1 MLTEAV
7 AETGEGTRVAAGR
20 NAAIMRK
27 SEELSSAHSPPSSHP
42 QNLKNSPK
50 QTAKMPM
57 QLALSRTLNSKTQP
71 IIKMVRAIDST
82 RAWQHLPEVSAK
94 NAKIITIIDKT
105 VKMIK
110 YNPKVKVS
118 NNRHQT
124 PQQPKNKLLAA
135 KTRMEEKMMEAT
147 TSEGTIETTN
157 EIIIDAGVM
166 AKEIAKAMAK
176 EIAKAMAKPTAEM
189 TAKAIIIIIEGAI
202 GSDAIEMQTRQLTTR
217 RKRRAGRSAKNQ
229 PQTRQK
235 LQQIKI
241 AMREVTVEEA
251 VAVDNDRTET
261 IQLAD
266 NPKAR
271 SRHLSSSTE
280 TSASTTRIK
289 ARMVVNTAEVVEEVA
304 EDEVSEAV
312 TETRTM
318 RMREVNLLEEVDEV
332 IEETM

>member
-1 MLTEAV
+1 
-7 AETGEGTRVAAGR
+7 
-20 NAAIMRK
+20 
-27 SEELSSAHSPPSSHP
+27 
-42 QNLKNSPK
+42 
-50 QTAKMPM
+50 M

-82 RAWQHLPEVSAK
+82 RAWQHLPEVNAK
-94 NAKIITIIDKT
+94 SAKIIPIIDKT
-105 VKMIK
+105 VKIIK
-110 YNPKVKVS
+110 YNPKVRVS

-124 PQQPKNKLLAA
+124 PQQPKKKLLVA
-135 KTRMEEKMMEAT
+135 KTKMEEKMMEAT
-147 TSEGTIETTN
+147 ISAGTIEITN

-166 AKEIAKAMAK
+166 AKV
-176 EIAKAMAKPTAEM
+176 IAKAMAKPTTEV
-189 TAKAIIIIIEGAI
+189 TAKAIIIIEGAI
-202 GSDAIEMQTRQLTTR
+202 GSDAIEMKTRQSTTR

-241 AMREVTVEEA
+241 AMREVMVEEA

-318 RMREVNLLEEVDEV
+318 RTREVNLLEEVDEV

>member
-1 MLTEAV
+1 
-7 AETGEGTRVAAGR
+7 
-20 NAAIMRK
+20 
-27 SEELSSAHSPPSSHP
+27 
-42 QNLKNSPK
+42 
-50 QTAKMPM
+50 M

-94 NAKIITIIDKT
+94 NAKIIPIIDKT
-105 VKMIK
+105 VKIIK
-110 YNPKVKVS
+110 YNPKVRVS

-124 PQQPKNKLLAA
+124 PQQPKKKLLVA

-166 AKEIAKAMAK
+166 AKV
-176 EIAKAMAKPTAEM
+176 IAKAMAKPTAEV

-202 GSDAIEMQTRQLTTR
+202 GNDAIEMQTRQLTTR

-241 AMREVTVEEA
+241 AMREVMVEEA

-318 RMREVNLLEEVDEV
+318 RTREVNLLEEVDEV

>member
-1 MLTEAV
+1 
-7 AETGEGTRVAAGR
+7 
-20 NAAIMRK
+20 
-27 SEELSSAHSPPSSHP
+27 
-42 QNLKNSPK
+42 
-50 QTAKMPM
+50 M
-57 QLALSRTLNSKTQP
+57 QLALSRTLSSKTRP

-94 NAKIITIIDKT
+94 NAKIIPIIDKT
-105 VKMIK
+105 VKIIK
-110 YNPKVKVS
+110 YNPKVRVS

-124 PQQPKNKLLAA
+124 PQQPKKKLLVA
-135 KTRMEEKMMEAT
+135 KTKMEEKMMEAT
-147 TSEGTIETTN
+147 ISAGTIEITN

-166 AKEIAKAMAK
+166 AKV
-176 EIAKAMAKPTAEM
+176 IAKAMAKPTAEV

-202 GSDAIEMQTRQLTTR
+202 GSDAIEMQTRQSTTR

-318 RMREVNLLEEVDEV
+318 RTREVNLLEEVDEV

>member
-1 MLTEAV
+1 
-7 AETGEGTRVAAGR
+7 
-20 NAAIMRK
+20 
-27 SEELSSAHSPPSSHP
+27 
-42 QNLKNSPK
+42 
-50 QTAKMPM
+50 M
-57 QLALSRTLNSKTQP
+57 QLALSRTLSSKTRP

-94 NAKIITIIDKT
+94 NAKIIPIIDKT
-105 VKMIK
+105 VKIIK
-110 YNPKVKVS
+110 YNPKVRVS

-124 PQQPKNKLLAA
+124 PQQPKKKLLVA
-135 KTRMEEKMMEAT
+135 KTRMEEKIMMEAT

-166 AKEIAKAMAK
+166 AKV
-176 EIAKAMAKPTAEM
+176 IAKAMAKPTAEV

-202 GSDAIEMQTRQLTTR
+202 GSDAIEMQTRQSTTR

-241 AMREVTVEEA
+241 AMREVMVEEA

-318 RMREVNLLEEVDEV
+318 RTREVNLLEEVDEV

>member
-1 MLTEAV
+1 
-7 AETGEGTRVAAGR
+7 
-20 NAAIMRK
+20 
-27 SEELSSAHSPPSSHP
+27 
-42 QNLKNSPK
+42 
-50 QTAKMPM
+50 M
-57 QLALSRTLNSKTQP
+57 QRALSRTLNSKTQP

-94 NAKIITIIDKT
+94 NAKIIPIIDKT
-105 VKMIK
+105 VKIIK

-124 PQQPKNKLLAA
+124 PQQPKKKLLVAR
-135 KTRMEEKMMEAT
+135 TRMEEKMMEAT

-166 AKEIAKAMAK
+166 AKV
-176 EIAKAMAKPTAEM
+176 IAKAMAKPTTEV
-189 TAKAIIIIIEGAI
+189 TVKAIIIIIIEGAI
-202 GSDAIEMQTRQLTTR
+202 GSDAIEMQTRQSTTR

>member
-1 MLTEAV
+1 
-7 AETGEGTRVAAGR
+7 
-20 NAAIMRK
+20 
-27 SEELSSAHSPPSSHP
+27 
-42 QNLKNSPK
+42 
-50 QTAKMPM
+50 M
-57 QLALSRTLNSKTQP
+57 QRALSRTLNSKTQP

-94 NAKIITIIDKT
+94 NAKIIPIIDKT
-105 VKMIK
+105 VKIIK
-110 YNPKVKVS
+110 YNPKVRAS

-124 PQQPKNKLLAA
+124 PQQPKKKLLVA
-135 KTRMEEKMMEAT
+135 KPRMEEKMMEAT

-166 AKEIAKAMAK
+166 AKV
-176 EIAKAMAKPTAEM
+176 IAKAMAKPTAEV

-202 GSDAIEMQTRQLTTR
+202 GSDAIEMQTRQSTTR